1 MSRLIVICGPT
12 ASGKSDLAIG
22 IAKEVNGEIV
32 NADTMSFYRNMNI
45 GTAKVMPEERQGIVH
60 HMIDVLDPSE
70 DANVAWYQREA
81 RKVIDGIM
89 ARGKTPILVGGT
101 GLYIKAVVDEMN
113 FPETNPEI
121 RDRLNAEAEE
131 LGKDAMYQRLKELDP
146 AAAIA
151 IDSQNLRRVIRA
163 LEVIEITGKPYT
175 ANLPQEGATYY
186 PDTLWIGLDVPRE
199 VLDQRIEAR
208 AKKMFE
214 NGLIEEVRDLVL
226 DGLMS
231 GTTARLG
238 HGYAQIIEWQMGL
251 NADPI
256 EETIIVTRQYARRQ
270 ETWFKREKRI
280 NWITAPFLEKALA
293 LLSLK

>member
-1 MSRLIVICGPT
+1 
-12 ASGKSDLAIG
+12 
-22 IAKEVNGEIV
+22 
-32 NADTMSFYRNMNI
+32 
-45 GTAKVMPEERQGIVH
+45 
-60 HMIDVLDPSE
+60 MIDVVDPSE
-70 DANVAWYQREA
+70 DANVAWFQREA
-81 RKVIDGIM
+81 RKVIDEIIS
-89 ARGKTPILVGGT
+89 RGKRPILVGGT

-113 FPETNPEI
+113 FPETNPEV
-121 RDRLNAEAEE
+121 RDRLNAEAEQI
-131 LGKDAMYQRLKELDP
+131 GKEAMYKRLQELDP

-186 PDTLWIGLDVPRE
+186 PNSIWIGLDVPRE
-199 VLDQRIEAR
+199 VLDERIKIR
-208 AKKMFE
+208 AMKMFE
-214 NGLIEEVRDLVL
+214 DGLIEEVRDLVI

-280 NWITAPFLEKALA
+280 NWIEAPFLPKALE
-293 LLSLK
+293 LLK

>member
-32 NADTMSFYRNMNI
+32 NADTMSLYRNMNI
-45 GTAKVMPEERQGIVH
+45 GTAKVMPEAQQGIAH
-60 HMIDVLDPSE
+60 HMIDVLNPSE
-70 DANVAWYQREA
+70 DANVAWFQREA
-81 RKVIDGIM
+81 RKVIDDIM

-131 LGKDAMYQRLKELDP
+131 LGKHAMFERLRHLDP

-186 PDTLWIGLDVPRE
+186 PDTVWIGLDVPRE
-199 VLDQRIEAR
+199 VLDERIKER
-208 AKKMFE
+208 AHKMFE

-238 HGYAQIIEWQMGL
+238 HGYAQIIEFQMGL
-251 NADPI
+251 NMDPI

-280 NWITAPFLEKALA
+280 NWITAPFLPKALN
-293 LLSLK
+293 LLK

>member
-22 IAKEVNGEIV
+22 IAKEIGGEIV
-32 NADTMSFYRNMNI
+32 NADTMSLYRNMNI
-45 GTAKVMPEERQGIVH
+45 GTAKVMPEEQQGIPH

-70 DANVAWYQREA
+70 DANVAWFQREA
-81 RKVIDGIM
+81 RKVIDDIM

-131 LGKDAMYQRLKELDP
+131 LGKHAMYERLKELDP

-175 ANLPQEGATYY
+175 ANLPQEGATHYS
-186 PDTLWIGLDVPRE
+186 DTVWIGLDVPRE
-199 VLDQRIEAR
+199 VLDERITVR
-208 AKKMFE
+208 AHKMFE

-238 HGYAQIIEWQMGL
+238 HGYAQIIEFQMGL
-251 NADPI
+251 NMDPI

-270 ETWFKREKRI
+270 ETWFRREKRI
-280 NWITAPFLEKALA
+280 NWIEAPFLLKALE
-293 LLSLK
+293 LLK

>member
-1 MSRLIVICGPT
+1 MSLIVICGPT
-12 ASGKSDLAIG
+12 ASGKSQLAIDLA
-22 IAKEVNGEIV
+22 KEFDGEIV
-32 NADTMSFYRNMNI
+32 NSDTMSLYRNMNI
-45 GTAKVMPEERQGIVH
+45 GTAKVMPDERQGIAH

-70 DANVAWYQREA
+70 DANVAWFQREA
-81 RKVIDGIM
+81 RKVIDDII
-89 ARGKTPILVGGT
+89 ARGKRPILVGGT

-131 LGKDAMYQRLKELDP
+131 IGKEAMYKRLQELDP

-175 ANLPQEGATYY
+175 ANLPQEGAMYY
-186 PDTLWIGLDVPRE
+186 PDATWIGLDVPRE
-199 VLDQRIEAR
+199 VLDERIKIR
-208 AKKMFE
+208 AMKMFE
-214 NGLIEEVRDLVL
+214 DGLIEEVRDLVI

-238 HGYAQIIEWQMGL
+238 HGYAQIIEFQMGL
-251 NADPI
+251 NMDPI

-280 NWITAPFLEKALA
+280 NWIEAPFLPKALE
-293 LLSLK
+293 LLK

>member
-1 MSRLIVICGPT
+1 MSLIVICGPT
-12 ASGKSDLAIG
+12 ASGKSQLAIDLA
-22 IAKEVNGEIV
+22 KEFDGEIV
-32 NADTMSFYRNMNI
+32 NADTMSLYRNMNI
-45 GTAKVMPEERQGIVH
+45 GTAKVMPDERQGIAH

-70 DANVAWYQREA
+70 DANVAWFQREA
-81 RKVIDGIM
+81 RKVIDDIIG
-89 ARGKTPILVGGT
+89 RGKRPILVGGT

-131 LGKDAMYQRLKELDP
+131 IGKEAMYKKLQELDP

-175 ANLPQEGATYY
+175 ANLPQEGAMYY
-186 PDTLWIGLDVPRE
+186 PDATWIGLDVPRE
-199 VLDQRIEAR
+199 VLDERIKIR
-208 AKKMFE
+208 AMKMFE
-214 NGLIEEVRDLVL
+214 DGLIEEVRDLVI

-238 HGYAQIIEWQMGL
+238 HGYAQIIEFQMGL
-251 NADPI
+251 NMDPI

-280 NWITAPFLEKALA
+280 NWIEAPFLSKALE
-293 LLSLK
+293 LLK

>member
-1 MSRLIVICGPT
+1 MSLIVICGPT
-12 ASGKSDLAIG
+12 ASGKSQLAIDLA
-22 IAKEVNGEIV
+22 KEFDGEIV
-32 NADTMSFYRNMNI
+32 NADTMSLYRNMNI
-45 GTAKVMPEERQGIVH
+45 GTAKVMPDERQGIAH

-70 DANVAWYQREA
+70 DANVAWFQRET
-81 RKVIDGIM
+81 RKVIDDII
-89 ARGKTPILVGGT
+89 ARGKRPILVGGT

-131 LGKDAMYQRLKELDP
+131 IGKEAMYKRLQELDP

-186 PDTLWIGLDVPRE
+186 PNSTWIGLDVPRE
-199 VLDQRIEAR
+199 VLDERIKIR
-208 AKKMFE
+208 AMKMFE
-214 NGLIEEVRDLVL
+214 DGLIEEVRDLVI

-238 HGYAQIIEWQMGL
+238 HGYAQIIEFQMGL
-251 NADPI
+251 NMDPI

-280 NWITAPFLEKALA
+280 NWIEAPFLPKALE
-293 LLSLK
+293 LLK

>member
-1 MSRLIVICGPT
+1 MSLIVICGPT
-12 ASGKSDLAIG
+12 ASGKSQLAIDLA
-22 IAKEVNGEIV
+22 KEFDGEIV
-32 NADTMSFYRNMNI
+32 NADTMSLYRNMNI
-45 GTAKVMPEERQGIVH
+45 GTAKVMPDERQGIAH

-70 DANVAWYQREA
+70 DANVAWFQREA
-81 RKVIDGIM
+81 RKVIDDII
-89 ARGKTPILVGGT
+89 ARGKRPILVGGT

-131 LGKDAMYQRLKELDP
+131 IGKEAMYKRLQELDA

-175 ANLPQEGATYY
+175 ANLPQDGATYY
-186 PDTLWIGLDVPRE
+186 PNSTWIGLEVPRE
-199 VLDQRIEAR
+199 VLDDRIKIR
-208 AKKMFE
+208 AMKMFE
-214 NGLIEEVRDLVL
+214 DGLIEEVRDLVI

-238 HGYAQIIEWQMGL
+238 HGYAQIIEFQMGL
-251 NADPI
+251 NMDPI

-280 NWITAPFLEKALA
+280 NWIEAPFLPKALE
-293 LLSLK
+293 LLK

>member
-32 NADTMSFYRNMNI
+32 NADTLSLYRNMNI
-45 GTAKVMPEERQGIVH
+45 GSAKVMPHEQQGIPH

-70 DANVAWYQREA
+70 DANVAWFQREA
-81 RKVIDGIM
+81 RKVIDDII

-131 LGKDAMYQRLKELDP
+131 LGKAAMYERLRKLDP

-163 LEVIEITGKPYT
+163 LEVIEITGMPYT

-186 PDTLWIGLDVPRE
+186 DDTVWIGLDVPRE
-199 VLDQRIEAR
+199 VLDERITLR
-208 AKKMFE
+208 AHKMFE

-238 HGYAQIIEWQMGL
+238 HGYAQIIEFQMGL
-251 NADPI
+251 NMDPI

-280 NWITAPFLEKALA
+280 NWISAPFLEKALN
-293 LLSLK
+293 LLK

>member
-12 ASGKSDLAIG
+12 ASGKSDLAIN
-22 IAKEVNGEIV
+22 IAKEFNGEIV
-32 NADTMSFYRNMNI
+32 NADTMSLYRNMNI
-45 GTAKVMPEERQGIVH
+45 GTAKVMPDEQQGIAH

-70 DANVAWYQREA
+70 DANVAWFQREA
-81 RKVIDGIM
+81 RKVIDDIM

-131 LGKDAMYQRLKELDP
+131 LGKAAMYERLQKLDP

-186 PDTLWIGLDVPRE
+186 PDTVWIGLDVPRE
-199 VLDQRIEAR
+199 VLDERIKVR
-208 AKKMFE
+208 AEKMFE

-238 HGYAQIIEWQMGL
+238 HGYAQIIEFQMGL
-251 NADPI
+251 NMDPI

-280 NWITAPFLEKALA
+280 NWITAPFLPKALE
-293 LLSLK
+293 LLR

>member
-1 MSRLIVICGPT
+1 MRLIVICGPT
-12 ASGKSDLAIG
+12 ASGKSDLAIA
-22 IAKEVNGEIV
+22 IAKEVDGEIV
-32 NADTMSFYRNMNI
+32 NADTMSLYRNMNI
-45 GTAKVMPEERQGIVH
+45 GTAKVMPEERQGIPH

-70 DANVAWYQREA
+70 DANVAWFQREA
-81 RKVIDGIM
+81 RKVIDEIM

-113 FPETNPEI
+113 FPETKPEI

-131 LGKDAMYQRLKELDP
+131 FGKAAMYERLKKLDP

-186 PDTLWIGLDVPRE
+186 DDTVWIGLEVPRE
-199 VLDQRIEAR
+199 VLDERITIR
-208 AKKMFE
+208 AQKMFE
-214 NGLIEEVRDLVL
+214 NGLVEEVRDLVL

-231 GTTARLG
+231 GTTARMG
-238 HGYAQIIEWQMGL
+238 HGYAQIIEFQMGL

-280 NWITAPFLEKALA
+280 NWISAPFLPKALE
-293 LLSLK
+293 LLK

>member
-1 MSRLIVICGPT
+1 MIIICGPT
-12 ASGKSDLAIG
+12 ASGKSALAID
-22 IAKEVNGEIV
+22 IAKEIDGEIV
-32 NADTMSFYRNMNI
+32 NADTMSFYRGMNI
-45 GTAKVMPEERQGIVH
+45 GTAKVMPDEMQGIPH
-60 HMIDVLDPSE
+60 HMIDCLDITE
-70 DANVAWYQREA
+70 DANVAWYQSAA
-81 RKVIDGIM
+81 RKVIDDII
-89 ARGKTPILVGGT
+89 ARGKEPILVGGT

-121 RDRLNAEAEE
+121 RERLNQEAEE
-131 LGKDAMYQRLKELDP
+131 LGKEAMYQRLKELDP
-146 AAAIA
+146 VAAIA

-175 ANLPQEGATYY
+175 ANLPQEGASYY
-186 PDTLWIGLDVPRE
+186 PDAKWIGLSVPRE
-199 VLDQRIEAR
+199 VLDERITAR
-208 AKKMFE
+208 AHKMFE

-238 HGYAQIIEWQMGL
+238 HGYAQIIEFQMGL
-251 NADPI
+251 NMDPI

-280 NWITAPFLEKALA
+280 NWITAPFLPKALE
-293 LLSLK
+293 LLR

>member
-1 MSRLIVICGPT
+1 MSLIVICGPT
-12 ASGKSDLAIG
+12 ASGKSQLAIDLA
-22 IAKEVNGEIV
+22 KEFDGEIV
-32 NADTMSFYRNMNI
+32 NADTMSLYRNMNI
-45 GTAKVMPEERQGIVH
+45 GTAKVMPDERQGIAH

-70 DANVAWYQREA
+70 DANVAWFQREA
-81 RKVIDGIM
+81 RKVIDDII
-89 ARGKTPILVGGT
+89 ARGKRPILVGGT

-121 RDRLNAEAEE
+121 RDRLNAKAEE
-131 LGKDAMYQRLKELDP
+131 IGKEAMYKRLQELDP

-186 PDTLWIGLDVPRE
+186 PNSTWIGLDVPRE
-199 VLDQRIEAR
+199 VLDERIKIR
-208 AKKMFE
+208 AMKMFE
-214 NGLIEEVRDLVL
+214 DGLIEEVRDLVI

-238 HGYAQIIEWQMGL
+238 HGYAQIIEFQMGL
-251 NADPI
+251 NMDPI

-280 NWITAPFLEKALA
+280 NWIEAPFLPKALE
-293 LLSLK
+293 LLK

>member
-1 MSRLIVICGPT
+1 MSLIVICGPT
-12 ASGKSDLAIG
+12 ASGKSQLAIDLA
-22 IAKEVNGEIV
+22 KEFDGEIV
-32 NADTMSFYRNMNI
+32 NADTMSLYRNMNI
-45 GTAKVMPEERQGIVH
+45 GTAKVMPDERQGIAH

-70 DANVAWYQREA
+70 DANVAWFQREA
-81 RKVIDGIM
+81 RKVIDDII
-89 ARGKTPILVGGT
+89 ARGKRPILVGGT

-131 LGKDAMYQRLKELDP
+131 IGKEAMYKRLQELDP

-175 ANLPQEGATYY
+175 ANLPQEGAMYY
-186 PDTLWIGLDVPRE
+186 PDATWIGLDVPRE
-199 VLDQRIEAR
+199 VLDERIKIR
-208 AKKMFE
+208 AMKMFE
-214 NGLIEEVRDLVL
+214 DGLIEELRDLVM

-238 HGYAQIIEWQMGL
+238 HGYAQIIEFQMGL
-251 NADPI
+251 NMDPI

-280 NWITAPFLEKALA
+280 NWIEAPFLSKALE
-293 LLSLK
+293 LLK

>member
-1 MSRLIVICGPT
+1 
-12 ASGKSDLAIG
+12 
-22 IAKEVNGEIV
+22 
-32 NADTMSFYRNMNI
+32 MNI
-45 GTAKVMPEERQGIVH
+45 GTAKVMPDERQGIAH

-70 DANVAWYQREA
+70 DANVAWFQREA
-81 RKVIDGIM
+81 RKVIDDII
-89 ARGKTPILVGGT
+89 ARGKRPILVGGT

-131 LGKDAMYQRLKELDP
+131 IGKEAMYKRLQELDP

-175 ANLPQEGATYY
+175 ANLPQEGAMYY
-186 PDTLWIGLDVPRE
+186 PDATWIGLDVPRE
-199 VLDQRIEAR
+199 VLDERIKIR
-208 AKKMFE
+208 AMKMFE
-214 NGLIEEVRDLVL
+214 DGLIEEVRDLVI

-238 HGYAQIIEWQMGL
+238 HGYAQIIEFQMGL
-251 NADPI
+251 NMDPI

-280 NWITAPFLEKALA
+280 NWIEAPFLPKALE
-293 LLSLK
+293 LLK

>member
-1 MSRLIVICGPT
+1 MSLIVICGPT
-12 ASGKSDLAIG
+12 ASGKSQLAIDLA
-22 IAKEVNGEIV
+22 KEFYGEIV
-32 NADTMSFYRNMNI
+32 NADTMSLYRNMNI
-45 GTAKVMPEERQGIVH
+45 GTAKVMPDERQGIAH

-70 DANVAWYQREA
+70 DANVAWFQSEA
-81 RKVIDGIM
+81 RKVIDEIIS
-89 ARGKTPILVGGT
+89 RGKRPILVGGT

-113 FPETNPEI
+113 FPETNPEV
-121 RDRLNAEAEE
+121 RDRLNKEAEQI
-131 LGKDAMYQRLKELDP
+131 GKEAMYKRLQELDP
-146 AAAIA
+146 AAAKA

-186 PDTLWIGLDVPRE
+186 PNATWIGLDVPRE
-199 VLDQRIEAR
+199 VLDERIKIR
-208 AKKMFE
+208 AMKMFE
-214 NGLIEEVRDLVL
+214 DGLIEEVRDLVI

-280 NWITAPFLEKALA
+280 NWIEAPFLPKALE
-293 LLSLK
+293 LLK

>member
-1 MSRLIVICGPT
+1 MSLIVICGPT
-12 ASGKSDLAIG
+12 ASGKSQLAIDLA
-22 IAKEVNGEIV
+22 KEFDGEIV

-45 GTAKVMPEERQGIVH
+45 GTAKVMPDERQGIAH

-70 DANVAWYQREA
+70 DANVAWFQREA
-81 RKVIDGIM
+81 RKVIDDIIG
-89 ARGKTPILVGGT
+89 RGKRPILVGGT

-131 LGKDAMYQRLKELDP
+131 IGKAAMYKRLQELDP

-175 ANLPQEGATYY
+175 ANLPQEGAMYY
-186 PDTLWIGLDVPRE
+186 PDATWIGLDVPRE
-199 VLDQRIEAR
+199 VLDERIKIR
-208 AKKMFE
+208 AMKMFE
-214 NGLIEEVRDLVL
+214 AGLIEEVRDLVI

-238 HGYAQIIEWQMGL
+238 HGYAQIIEFQMGL
-251 NADPI
+251 NMDPI

-280 NWITAPFLEKALA
+280 NWIEAPFLPKALE
-293 LLSLK
+293 LLK

>member
-1 MSRLIVICGPT
+1 
-12 ASGKSDLAIG
+12 
-22 IAKEVNGEIV
+22 
-32 NADTMSFYRNMNI
+32 MNI
-45 GTAKVMPEERQGIVH
+45 GTAKVMPEERQGIPH

-70 DANVAWYQREA
+70 DANVAWFQREA
-81 RKVIDGIM
+81 RKVIDDIM
-89 ARGKTPILVGGT
+89 ARGKKPILVGGT

-121 RDRLNAEAEE
+121 RDRLNTEAEE
-131 LGKDAMYQRLKELDP
+131 LGKAAMYERLKKLDP

-175 ANLPQEGATYY
+175 ANLPQAGATYY
-186 PDTLWIGLDVPRE
+186 DDTVWIGLEVPRE
-199 VLDQRIEAR
+199 VLDERITIR
-208 AKKMFE
+208 AQKMFE
-214 NGLIEEVRDLVL
+214 NGLVEEVRDLVL

-231 GTTARLG
+231 GTTARMG
-238 HGYAQIIEWQMGL
+238 HGYAQIIEFQMGL

-280 NWITAPFLEKALA
+280 NWISAPFLPKALE
-293 LLSLK
+293 LLK

>member
-32 NADTMSFYRNMNI
+32 NADTMSLYRNMNI
-45 GTAKVMPEERQGIVH
+45 GTAKVMPDEQQGIPH

-70 DANVAWYQREA
+70 DANVAWFQREA
-81 RKVIDGIM
+81 RKVIDEIM

-131 LGKDAMYQRLKELDP
+131 LGKAAMYERLKKLDP

-186 PDTLWIGLDVPRE
+186 PDTVWIGLDVPRE
-199 VLDQRIEAR
+199 VLDERIKER
-208 AKKMFE
+208 AHKMFE

-238 HGYAQIIEWQMGL
+238 HGYAQIIEFQMGL
-251 NADPI
+251 NMDPI

-270 ETWFKREKRI
+270 ETWFRREKRI
-280 NWITAPFLEKALA
+280 NWITAPFLPKALE
-293 LLSLK
+293 LLK

>member
-32 NADTMSFYRNMNI
+32 NADTMSLYRNMNI
-45 GTAKVMPEERQGIVH
+45 GTAKVMPDEQQGIPH

-70 DANVAWYQREA
+70 DANVAWFQREA
-81 RKVIDGIM
+81 RKVIDDIM

-131 LGKDAMYQRLKELDP
+131 LGKAAMYERLKKLDP

-186 PDTLWIGLDVPRE
+186 PDTVWIGLDVPRE
-199 VLDQRIEAR
+199 VLDERITAR
-208 AKKMFE
+208 AHKMFE

-238 HGYAQIIEWQMGL
+238 HGYAQIIEFQKGL
-251 NADPI
+251 NMDPI

-270 ETWFKREKRI
+270 ETWFRREKRI
-280 NWITAPFLEKALA
+280 NWITAPFLPKALE
-293 LLSLK
+293 LLK

>member
-1 MSRLIVICGPT
+1 MSLIVICGPT
-12 ASGKSDLAIG
+12 ASGKSQLAIDLA
-22 IAKEVNGEIV
+22 KEFDGEII
-32 NADTMSFYRNMNI
+32 NADTMSLYRNMNI
-45 GTAKVMPEERQGIVH
+45 GTAKVMPEERQGIAH

-70 DANVAWYQREA
+70 DANVAWFQREA
-81 RKVIDGIM
+81 RKVIDDII
-89 ARGKTPILVGGT
+89 ARGKRPILVGGT

-113 FPETNPEI
+113 FPETKPEI

-131 LGKDAMYQRLKELDP
+131 IGKEAMYKRLQELDP

-186 PDTLWIGLDVPRE
+186 PNSIWIGLEVPRE
-199 VLDQRIEAR
+199 VLDERIKIR
-208 AKKMFE
+208 AMKMFE
-214 NGLIEEVRDLVL
+214 DGLIEEVRDLVF

-251 NADPI
+251 NMDPI

-280 NWITAPFLEKALA
+280 NWIEAPFLPKALE
-293 LLSLK
+293 LLK

>member
-1 MSRLIVICGPT
+1 MSLIVICGPT
-12 ASGKSDLAIG
+12 ASGKSQLAID

-45 GTAKVMPEERQGIVH
+45 GTAKVMPDEMQGIVH
-60 HMIDVLDPSE
+60 HMIDVLDITE

-81 RKVIDGIM
+81 RKVIDDII
-89 ARGKTPILVGGT
+89 ARGKRPILVGGT

-113 FPETNPEI
+113 FPETNPEV
-121 RDRLNAEAEE
+121 RDRLNAEAEKK
-131 LGKDAMYQRLKELDP
+131 GKAAMYEKLKQLDP

-175 ANLPQEGATYY
+175 ANLPQEGASYY
-186 PDTLWIGLDVPRE
+186 PDAVWIGLSVPRE
-199 VLDQRIEAR
+199 VLDERITLR
-208 AKKMFE
+208 AQKMFE
-214 NGLIEEVRDLVL
+214 NGLVEETRDLVL

-238 HGYAQIIEWQMGL
+238 HGYAQIIEFQMGL
-251 NADPI
+251 NMDPI

-270 ETWFKREKRI
+270 ETWFKRERRI
-280 NWITAPFLEKALA
+280 NWIEAPFLPKALE
-293 LLSLK
+293 LLR

>member
-1 MSRLIVICGPT
+1 MSLIVICGPT
-12 ASGKSDLAIG
+12 ASGKSQLAIDLA
-22 IAKEVNGEIV
+22 KEFDGEIV
-32 NADTMSFYRNMNI
+32 NADTMSLYRNMNI
-45 GTAKVMPEERQGIVH
+45 GTAKVMPDERQGIAH

-70 DANVAWYQREA
+70 DANVAWFQREA
-81 RKVIDGIM
+81 RKVIDDII
-89 ARGKTPILVGGT
+89 ARGKRPILVGGT

-131 LGKDAMYQRLKELDP
+131 IGKEAMYKRLQELDP

-186 PDTLWIGLDVPRE
+186 QNSIWIGLDVPRE
-199 VLDQRIEAR
+199 VLDERIKIR
-208 AKKMFE
+208 AMKMFE
-214 NGLIEEVRDLVL
+214 DGLIEEVRDLVI

-238 HGYAQIIEWQMGL
+238 HGYAQIIEFQMGL
-251 NADPI
+251 NMDPI

-280 NWITAPFLEKALA
+280 NWIEAPFLPKALE
-293 LLSLK
+293 LLK

>member
-1 MSRLIVICGPT
+1 MRLIVICGPT
-12 ASGKSDLAIG
+12 ASGKSDLAIA
-22 IAKEVNGEIV
+22 IAKEVDGEIV
-32 NADTMSFYRNMNI
+32 NADTMSLYRNMNI
-45 GTAKVMPEERQGIVH
+45 GTAKVMPDERQGIAH

-70 DANVAWYQREA
+70 DANVAWFQREA
-81 RKVIDGIM
+81 RKVIDDIM

-113 FPETNPEI
+113 FPETIPEI

-131 LGKDAMYQRLKELDP
+131 LGKAAMYERLKKLDP

-186 PDTLWIGLDVPRE
+186 DDTVWIGLEVPRE
-199 VLDQRIEAR
+199 VLDERITIR
-208 AKKMFE
+208 AQKMFE
-214 NGLIEEVRDLVL
+214 NGLVEEVRDLVL

-231 GTTARLG
+231 GTTARMG
-238 HGYAQIIEWQMGL
+238 HGYAQIIEFQMGL

-280 NWITAPFLEKALA
+280 NWISAPFLPKALE
-293 LLSLK
+293 LLK

>member
-22 IAKEVNGEIV
+22 IAKVVDCEIV
-32 NADTMSFYRNMNI
+32 NADTMSLYRNMNI
-45 GTAKVMPEERQGIVH
+45 GTAKVMPEEQQGIPH

-70 DANVAWYQREA
+70 DANVAWFQREA
-81 RKVIDGIM
+81 RKVIDDIM

-131 LGKDAMYQRLKELDP
+131 LGKHAMYERLKQLDP

-175 ANLPQEGATYY
+175 ANLPQEGATHYS
-186 PDTLWIGLDVPRE
+186 DTVWIGLDVPRE
-199 VLDQRIEAR
+199 VLDERITVR
-208 AKKMFE
+208 AHKMFE
-214 NGLIEEVRDLVL
+214 DGLIEEVRDLVL

-238 HGYAQIIEWQMGL
+238 HGYAQIIEFQMGL
-251 NADPI
+251 NMDPI

-270 ETWFKREKRI
+270 ETWFRREKRI
-280 NWITAPFLEKALA
+280 NWIEAPFLLKALE
-293 LLSLK
+293 LLK

>member
-1 MSRLIVICGPT
+1 MNKELIVLCGPT
-12 ASGKSDLAIG
+12 ASGKSDLAIA
-22 IAKEVNGEIV
+22 IAKEVGGEIV
-32 NADTMSFYRNMNI
+32 NADTMSFYRGMNI
-45 GTAKVMPEERQGIVH
+45 GTAKVMPDERQGIPH
-60 HMIDVLDPSE
+60 HMIDVLDITE

-81 RKVIDGIM
+81 RKVIDEIIS
-89 ARGKTPILVGGT
+89 RGKEPILVGGT

-131 LGKDAMYQRLKELDP
+131 FGKAAMFERLKKLDP
-146 AAAIA
+146 VAAIA

-175 ANLPQEGATYY
+175 ANLPQEGAMYY
-186 PDTLWIGLDVPRE
+186 PDATWIGLNVPRE
-199 VLDQRIEAR
+199 VLDERIKVR
-208 AKKMFE
+208 AEKMFE
-214 NGLIEEVRDLVL
+214 AGLIEEVRDLVI

-256 EETIIVTRQYARRQ
+256 EETIVVTRQYARRQ

-280 NWITAPFLEKALA
+280 NWIEAPFLPKALE
-293 LLSLK
+293 LLK

>member
-22 IAKEVNGEIV
+22 IAKEIGGEIV
-32 NADTMSFYRNMNI
+32 NADTMSLYRNMNI
-45 GTAKVMPEERQGIVH
+45 GTAKVMPDEQQGIPH

-70 DANVAWYQREA
+70 DANVAWFQREA
-81 RKVIDGIM
+81 RKVIDDIM

-131 LGKDAMYQRLKELDP
+131 LGKHAMYERLKQLDP

-186 PDTLWIGLDVPRE
+186 PDTVWIGLDVPRE
-199 VLDQRIEAR
+199 VLDERITVR
-208 AKKMFE
+208 AQKMFE

-238 HGYAQIIEWQMGL
+238 HGYAQIIEFQMGL
-251 NADPI
+251 NMDPI

-280 NWITAPFLEKALA
+280 NWITAPFLPKALE
-293 LLSLK
+293 LLR

>member
-1 MSRLIVICGPT
+1 MRLIVICGPT
-12 ASGKSDLAIG
+12 ASGKSDLAIA
-22 IAKEVNGEIV
+22 IAKEVDGEIV
-32 NADTMSFYRNMNI
+32 NADTMSLYRNMNI
-45 GTAKVMPEERQGIVH
+45 GTAKVLPDERQGIPH

-70 DANVAWYQREA
+70 DANVAWFQREA
-81 RKVIDGIM
+81 RKVIDDIV

-113 FPETNPEI
+113 FPETKPEI

-131 LGKDAMYQRLKELDP
+131 LGKAAMYERLRKLDP

-186 PDTLWIGLDVPRE
+186 DDTVWIGLEVPRE
-199 VLDQRIEAR
+199 VLDERITIR
-208 AKKMFE
+208 AQKMFE
-214 NGLIEEVRDLVL
+214 NGLVEEVRDLVL

-231 GTTARLG
+231 GTTARMG
-238 HGYAQIIEWQMGL
+238 HGYAQIIEFQMGL

-280 NWITAPFLEKALA
+280 NWISAPFLPKALE
-293 LLSLK
+293 LLK

>member
-22 IAKEVNGEIV
+22 IAKEIGGEIV
-32 NADTMSFYRNMNI
+32 NADTMSLYRNMNI
-45 GTAKVMPEERQGIVH
+45 GTAKVMPEEQQGIPH

-70 DANVAWYQREA
+70 DANVAWFQREA
-81 RKVIDGIM
+81 RKVIDDIM

-131 LGKDAMYQRLKELDP
+131 LGKHAMYERLKELDP

-186 PDTLWIGLDVPRE
+186 PDTVWIGLDVPRE
-199 VLDQRIEAR
+199 VLDERITVR
-208 AKKMFE
+208 AHKMFE

-238 HGYAQIIEWQMGL
+238 HGYAQIIEFQMGL
-251 NADPI
+251 NMDPI

-280 NWITAPFLEKALA
+280 NWITAPFLPKALE
-293 LLSLK
+293 LLR

>member
-1 MSRLIVICGPT
+1 MSLIVICGPT
-12 ASGKSDLAIG
+12 ASGKSQLAIDLA
-22 IAKEVNGEIV
+22 KEFDGEIV
-32 NADTMSFYRNMNI
+32 NADTMSLYRNMNI
-45 GTAKVMPEERQGIVH
+45 GTAKVMPDERQGIAH

-70 DANVAWYQREA
+70 DANVAWFQREA
-81 RKVIDGIM
+81 RKVIDDII
-89 ARGKTPILVGGT
+89 ARGKRPILVGGT

-121 RDRLNAEAEE
+121 RNRLNAEAEE
-131 LGKDAMYQRLKELDP
+131 IGKEAMYKKLQELDP

-175 ANLPQEGATYY
+175 ANLPQEGAMYY
-186 PDTLWIGLDVPRE
+186 PDATWIGLDVPRE
-199 VLDQRIEAR
+199 VLDERIKIR

-214 NGLIEEVRDLVL
+214 DGLIEETRDLVI

-238 HGYAQIIEWQMGL
+238 HGYAQIIEFQMGL
-251 NADPI
+251 NMDPI

-280 NWITAPFLEKALA
+280 NWIEAPFLPKALE
-293 LLSLK
+293 LLK

>member
-1 MSRLIVICGPT
+1 MSKLIVVCGPT
-12 ASGKSDLAIG
+12 ASGKSALAVEL
-22 IAKEVNGEIV
+22 AKEFNGEVV
-32 NADTMSFYRNMNI
+32 NADTMSFYRGMNI
-45 GTAKVMPEERQGIVH
+45 GTAKVTKDEMQGIPH
-60 HMIDVLDPSE
+60 HMIDILDITE

-81 RKVIDGIM
+81 RKVIDDILS
-89 ARGKTPILVGGT
+89 RGKSAILVGGT
-101 GLYIKAVVDEMN
+101 GLYIKAVIDEMN
-113 FPETNPEI
+113 FPETNPEV

-131 LGKDAMYQRLKELDP
+131 LGKDAMYKRLQKLDP

-175 ANLPQEGATYY
+175 ANLPQEGASYY
-186 PDTLWIGLDVPRE
+186 PDAIWIGLSVPRE
-199 VLDQRIEAR
+199 VLDERITKR
-208 AKKMFE
+208 AKAMFE

-226 DGLMS
+226 DGLMN
-231 GTTARLG
+231 GTTARMG
-238 HGYAQIIEWQMGL
+238 HGYGQIIEWQMGL

-280 NWITAPFLEKALA
+280 NWIEAPFLPKALE
-293 LLSLK
+293 LLK

>member
-1 MSRLIVICGPT
+1 MNNKSLIVICGPT
-12 ASGKSDLAIG
+12 ASGKSQLAID
-22 IAKEVNGEIV
+22 IAKEVGGEIV

-45 GTAKVMPEERQGIVH
+45 GTAKVMPDQMQGIPH
-60 HMIDVLDPSE
+60 HMIDVLDITE
-70 DANVAWYQREA
+70 DANVAWYQHQA
-81 RKVIDGIM
+81 RKVIDDII
-89 ARGKTPILVGGT
+89 ARGKRPILVGGT

-121 RDRLNAEAEE
+121 RDRLNTEAEA
-131 LGKDAMYQRLKELDP
+131 LGKAAMYERLKELDP

-175 ANLPQEGATYY
+175 ANLPQAGASYY
-186 PDTLWIGLDVPRE
+186 PDAIWIGLSVPRE
-199 VLDQRIEAR
+199 VLDERITVR
-208 AKKMFE
+208 AEQMFE
-214 NGLIEEVRDLVL
+214 NGLIDETRDLVL

-238 HGYAQIIEWQMGL
+238 HGYAQIIEFQMGL
-251 NADPI
+251 NMDPI

-270 ETWFKREKRI
+270 ETWFKREARI
-280 NWITAPFLEKALA
+280 NWIEAPFLEKAL
-293 LLSLK
+293 KFI

>member
-1 MSRLIVICGPT
+1 MSLIVICGPT
-12 ASGKSDLAIG
+12 ASGKSQLAIDLA
-22 IAKEVNGEIV
+22 KEFDGEIV
-32 NADTMSFYRNMNI
+32 NADTMSLYRNMNI
-45 GTAKVMPEERQGIVH
+45 GTAKVMPDERQGIAH

-70 DANVAWYQREA
+70 DANVAWFQREA
-81 RKVIDGIM
+81 RKVIDDII
-89 ARGKTPILVGGT
+89 ARGKRPILVGGT

-131 LGKDAMYQRLKELDP
+131 IGKEAMYKRLQELDA

-186 PDTLWIGLDVPRE
+186 PNSTWIGLDVPRE
-199 VLDQRIEAR
+199 VLDERIKIR
-208 AKKMFE
+208 AMKMFE
-214 NGLIEEVRDLVL
+214 DGLIEEVRDLVI

-238 HGYAQIIEWQMGL
+238 HGYAQIIEFQMGL
-251 NADPI
+251 NMDPI

-280 NWITAPFLEKALA
+280 NWIEAPFLPKALE
-293 LLSLK
+293 LLK